1 MCIYYIYTYIHN
13 RLYSTH
19 INVFLFVTSSVYH
32 GNGYIT
38 NNMIVTFS
46 HRVWSSSND
55 DHFPKLIHQIAVET
69 WVKWWTMR
77 TKEEVSNKLKYHI
90 GGPPF
95 LIPIFFLDSQTD
107 PHIIWVV
114 MYPAIFLWMVGF
126 SMISPLFWP
135 YFSLW
140 STPKSIED
148 HLLRLCRDRLQGV
161 TTRATKYH
169 HVHKNGTWWHTKQR
183 LDNIPNFAMPP
194 LK

>member
-1 MCIYYIYTYIHN
+1 MVIQQWWPFPETYPSN
-13 RLYSTH
+13 RRW
-19 INVFLFVTSSVYH
+19 
-32 GNGYIT
+32 
-38 NNMIVTFS
+38 NMGEMM
-46 HRVWSSSND
+46 ND
-55 DHFPKLIHQIAVET
+55 ANKGGGFKQTQISY
-69 WVKWWTMR
+69 WW
-77 TKEEVSNKLKYHI
+77 
-90 GGPPF
+90 PPF
-95 LIPIFFLDSQTD
+95 LMTIFFLDSQTD

-140 STPKSIED
+140 SSPKSIED